1 MKERGYEHRI
11 INHKDSK
18 ISHSIGKKSEI
29 TNENT
34 QIIND
39 NNRKSKRLS
48 KKEKVDYKEL
58 NQGKKIIINAGS
70 SEVAEHM
77 QKNEHD
83 ERIDIEYKIIGT
95 EANWLKRGIKEAIE
109 IRRKKPTLNSDEG
122 RYYLSQIWTKTIQD
136 QIKNPLQSTMHS
148 GSRNIPT
155 TDC

>member
-1 MKERGYEHRI
+1 M
-11 INHKDSK
+11 
-18 ISHSIGKKSEI
+18 
-29 TNENT
+29 
-34 QIIND
+34 
-39 NNRKSKRLS
+39 
-48 KKEKVDYKEL
+48 